1 MANLKEIKK
10 RIQSINSTMKI
21 TAAMKMVSA
30 AKLKRAQDAIEQ
42 LKPYAQK
49 LKEIISNV
57 SSVMLNADEDTLA
70 HQRPLKNILFIAIT
84 SNRGLCGAFNNNVI
98 KEVMKLKALYPKA
111 QVKVLPFGKKAFDIL
126 SKRAVLAG
134 NPFQAERYN
143 IFDDFRFNKSK
154 AISALVIDEFLKGN
168 IDAVFVSYNHFK
180 NVMAQIVQTEQFLP
194 LMSAKLAENQPI
206 NSVHDYIFE
215 PSKPQIISGL
225 IPKSL
230 HVQLYK
236 MFLDSIAAEH
246 AARMTAMHKATDNA
260 KGLQKDLKV
269 AYNKARQ
276 AGITQEISEIVSGA
290 EALK

>member
-10 RIQSINSTMKI
+10 RIQSIHSTMQI

-49 LKEIISNV
+49 LKEMMANV
-57 SSVMLNADEDTLA
+57 SAGMLQAENPLA
-70 HQRPLKNILFIAIT
+70 HQKPFENILLIAIT
-84 SNRGLCGAFNNNVI
+84 SNRGLCGAFNNNVV
-98 KEVMKLKALYPKA
+98 KEIIRLKDLYPKA
-111 QVKVLPFGKKAFDIL
+111 QIKVLPFGKKAFDLL
-126 SKRAVLAG
+126 SKRTTLAG
-134 NPFQAERYN
+134 EPFQAEKYN
-143 IFDDFRFNKSK
+143 IFDHFNFHTSK
-154 AISALVIDEFLKGN
+154 AVSTQVMDEFLQGK

-180 NVMAQIVQTEQFLP
+180 NVMMQIVQTEQFLP
-194 LMSAKLAENQPI
+194 LMSANLAQAQDI
-206 NSVHDYIFE
+206 SSAHDYIFE
-215 PSKPQIISGL
+215 PSKSQIIAEL

-276 AGITQEISEIVSGA
+276 AAITQEISEIVSGA

>member
-10 RIQSINSTMKI
+10 RIQSINSTMQI

-49 LKEIISNV
+49 LKEMIANV
-57 SSVMLNADEDTLA
+57 SAGMLHTENPLA
-70 HQRPLKNILFIAIT
+70 HQRPLKNILLIAIT
-84 SNRGLCGAFNNNVI
+84 SNRGLCGAFNNHVV
-98 KEVMKLKALYPKA
+98 KEVMRLKNLYPEA
-111 QVKVLPFGKKAFDIL
+111 QVKVLPFGKKAFDLL
-126 SKRAVLAG
+126 SKRAELATR
-134 NPFQAERYN
+134 PFQVEKYN
-143 IFDDFRFNKSK
+143 IFDDFSFSKSK
-154 AISALVIDEFLKGN
+154 AVSTLVIDEFLKGK

-180 NVMAQIVQTEQFLP
+180 NVMMQIVQTEQFLP
-194 LMSAKLAENQPI
+194 LISVNSAEVQHVDAT
-206 NSVHDYIFE
+206 HDYIFE
-215 PSKPQIISGL
+215 PSKPQIIAEL
-225 IPKSL
+225 MPKSL
-230 HVQLYK
+230 HVQFYK

-276 AGITQEISEIVSGA
+276 AAITQEISEIVSGA